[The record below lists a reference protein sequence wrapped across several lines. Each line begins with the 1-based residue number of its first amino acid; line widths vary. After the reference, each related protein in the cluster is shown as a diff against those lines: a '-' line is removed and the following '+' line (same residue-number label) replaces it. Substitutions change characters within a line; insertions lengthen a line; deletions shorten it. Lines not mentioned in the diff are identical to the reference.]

1 MKDKFIIRIICIL
14 LIMFIIIML
23 SIIPSNAA
31 DSYYVQ
37 SKDGAVS
44 SNVEDNNYG
53 KGMTGEI
60 VYSNLQVNS
69 DGTISRIEGIDDKVI
84 IETYDSSFNLKSKK
98 SIQRELNFFG
108 GFYSGEKYNFLVFGQ
123 HNLNEDDNVEILRV
137 VKYSKSWQKLGT
149 ASVKGENTYAIFQ
162 SGSCRMTELRRSII
176 CRYITYNVC
185 IRCRWTTSPI

>member
-1 MKDKFIIRIICIL
+1 MKNKFIFRIICIL
-14 LIMFIIIML
+14 LIMLTCIML
-23 SIIPSNAA
+23 AIIPSNAT

-37 SKDGAVS
+37 SEGGTVS

-53 KGMTGEI
+53 RGMTGEI

-69 DGTISRIEGIDDKVI
+69 DGTISRIEGIGDKVI
-84 IETYDSSFNLKSKK
+84 IETYDSSFKLKSKN

-108 GFYSGEKYNFLVFGQ
+108 GFYNGEKYNFLVFGQ
-123 HNLNEDDNVEILRV
+123 HNFNEDDNVEILRV

-162 SGSCRMTELRRSII
+162 AGSCRMTELRRNII
-176 CRYITYNVC
+176 YRHL
-185 IRCRWTTSPI
+185 S